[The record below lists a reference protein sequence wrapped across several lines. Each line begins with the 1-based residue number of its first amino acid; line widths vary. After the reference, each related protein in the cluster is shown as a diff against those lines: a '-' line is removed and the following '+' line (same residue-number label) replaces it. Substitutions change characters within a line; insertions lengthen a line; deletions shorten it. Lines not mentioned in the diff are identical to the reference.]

1 MFRLSLLVPTLIGA
15 LACAAPAVAGTE
27 ADLDG
32 VYICNGINPDGSP
45 YQGIV
50 QIAKH
55 ENTFYV
61 RWVFGAKVVAVGV
74 GIRNGDVLAVANYSG
89 MPGVVVYKIGGD
101 AGLSGEWTVA
111 GADGAVFAET
121 LTRAPDDIVAPTAPP
136 PNPSQAPQPG
146 KRERPHRSERLDATR
161 GLREI

>member
-1 MFRLSLLVPTLIGA
+1 MFRVSLLVPTLIGA

-45 YQGIV
+45 YRGIV

-61 RWVFGAKVVAVGV
+61 RWVFGGKVAAVGI
-74 GIRNGDVLAVANYSG
+74 GIRSGDVLAVANYSG
-89 MPGVVVYKIGGD
+89 VPGVVVYKIDGD
-101 AGLSGEWTVA
+101 AGLIGEWTVD
-111 GADGAVFAET
+111 GADGAVFSET
-121 LTRAPDDIVAPTAPP
+121 LTRAPADTAAPTAPP
-136 PNPSQAPQPG
+136 PDSSQTPQPG
-146 KRERPHRSERLDATR
+146 TPERPHRRERIDQAR